1 MHTLRRNRGQHSM
14 VRRYGRAP
22 RGERCRV
29 AHELATGALVEVMA
43 DTPPEPSP
51 VYVLY
56 PAGRHSSSR
65 TRAFVDWAS
74 ALLVP
79 KFNRD

>member
-1 MHTLRRNRGQHSM
+1 
-14 VRRYGRAP
+14 
-22 RGERCRV
+22 
-29 AHELATGALVEVMA
+29 MA

-65 TRAFVDWAS
+65 TRAFIDWAS